1 MGRALDQNLADRLS
15 WSDVDAGGGKE
26 TTTSSEVL
34 VVEVDRHLDNDVIE
48 LGGWDNKNPSTP
60 TTHLVAIT
68 SIVAI
73 PTVNLQNGP
82 TFEIP
87 RILISTL
94 YNIYIYSSE
103 CSIII

>member
-26 TTTSSEVL
+26 TTTSSEV
-34 VVEVDRHLDNDVIE
+34 VVDRHDVTE
-48 LGGWDNKNPSTP
+48 FGGWDNKNPSTP
-60 TTHLVAIT
+60 HPVVAINR
-68 SIVAI
+68 IVTI

-94 YNIYIYSSE
+94 QPCIIYFKQFNNYLL
-103 CSIII
+103 

>member
-60 TTHLVAIT
+60 HPVVAINR
-68 SIVAI
+68 IVTI